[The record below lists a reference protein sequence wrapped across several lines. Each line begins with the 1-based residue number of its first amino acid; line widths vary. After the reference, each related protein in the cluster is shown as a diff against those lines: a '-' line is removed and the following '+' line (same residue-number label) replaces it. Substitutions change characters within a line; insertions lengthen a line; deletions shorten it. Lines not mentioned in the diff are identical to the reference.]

1 MISFRVITVCCLAAL
16 LATAFFTPLTGNA
29 KEPSNLH
36 KVTCSKW
43 TTYEEDTAR
52 QLAHFF
58 KEQPATAGR
67 AYLELARS
75 QARHQ
80 KIGYLTGLIDVFV
93 KSGPAKFSDYEKE
106 VDIICGK
113 PEHTDTT
120 IQEVVLMIAK
130 KPGKAQ

>member
-1 MISFRVITVCCLAAL
+1 MTRIKTIAAL
-16 LATAFFTPLTGNA
+16 FLIIAFFMPMTGNA

-43 TTYEEDTAR
+43 TTYEDDTAN

-58 KEQPATAGR
+58 KEQPTAGK

-80 KIGYLTGLIDVFV
+80 KIGYLTGLIDVYV
-93 KSGPAKFSDYEKE
+93 QSAPAKFSDYEKE
-106 VDIICGK
+106 VDIICSK
-113 PEHTDTT
+113 PEHNATT
-120 IQEVVLMIAK
+120 IQEVILMISRRS
-130 KPGKAQ
+130 GKVEK